1 MRYIIIIL
9 LIPLIYTNIAIYNP
23 IEIHAQD
30 GNINPHTR
38 ITIKPVIISD
48 SPINDNV
55 DIKTNT
61 TTISDKELGAINPDN
76 LDAVLEEQSGIYS
89 FPTLH
94 GKDIQ
99 MRGLNSEYIQFNIDG
114 MPLIGRTAGIFDTE
128 KISVRNSIE
137 KIEIIK
143 GPSLEYGS
151 QAIAGVINI
160 VTKPIV
166 PGFYVTPKIKAGSF
180 NTYDISLNTNYKNKS
195 NGLSFFLN
203 RYTTSGYKIKQNDN
217 TQLQT
222 TFPLRNNAAGIKY
235 NFNNKNLDFTLNTL
249 YSHELQFINQ
259 SSVNSLA
266 KDNNL
271 VIRANISP
279 ELTYTL
285 NNNSTVKVKSYF
297 TSFNNSTKTFSKK
310 SDELLNESYFNEALY
325 KINDLYDINFNKHLS
340 FKLGL
345 DDYYE
350 TLKATRYDNKVSRN
364 TTRSFLIFYAKD
376 LLNNKLEV
384 SPGIS
389 YDLVSTPS
397 TNFSPSF
404 NLNYDFSKNLTAN
417 FYIAKGLALPA
428 FRQLYMN
435 FNNANIGYLV
445 LGTQEIKNFID
456 KLEQSGNLDHMLI
469 SDINTIKYLQ
479 PEHSWNYS
487 FGLTKKFS
495 NIILT
500 TNYFINR
507 VTDLI
512 EPIAVAMKKDN
523 TLIYSYKNLRN
534 IHIDGLDLNTSVY
547 ITPKM
552 QAGLGFQYLNA
563 YDIEVRKKAQ
573 NKHEKDYGLFNRSK
587 YSGNI
592 KFSYMLSKNLEASI
606 RGIWR
611 SKYGYIDQDGNG
623 LLNRE
628 DEYLPGYFTVNAGID
643 TYLVQKKIKLNFS
656 IYNLTDYTSPYL
668 TTLTGRSFSVSI
680 IYNYSNQQTQ

>member
-9 LIPLIYTNIAIYNP
+9 LIPLVYTNTAFYNP
-23 IEIHAQD
+23 IKINAQE
-30 GNINPHTR
+30 GNVIPHKR
-38 ITIKPVIISD
+38 ITINPVIISD
-48 SPINDNV
+48 SPINDNI

-61 TTISDKELGAINPDN
+61 TTISDKELSAINPDN
-76 LDAVLEEQSGIYS
+76 LDMVLEEQSGIYA
-89 FPTLH
+89 FPTIH

-128 KISVRNSIE
+128 KISVRNSID

-166 PGFYVTPKIKAGSF
+166 PGFYLTPKIKAGSF

-195 NGLSFFLN
+195 NGISLFIN
-203 RYTTSGYKIKQNDN
+203 RYATSGYKIKQNDN
-217 TQLQT
+217 TELQT
-222 TFPLRNNAAGIKY
+222 TFPLHNNSAGIKY
-235 NFNNKNLDFTLNTL
+235 NFNNKNLDFTLNTI
-249 YSHELQFINQ
+249 YSRELQFISQ
-259 SSVNSLA
+259 SSVGSSA

-271 VIRANISP
+271 VTRINLSP

-285 NNNSTVKVKSYF
+285 GNNSSIKLRSYF
-297 TSFNNSTKTFSKK
+297 TTFNNNTKTFAKQ
-310 SDELLNESYFNEALY
+310 SDELIDESYFNEALY
-325 KINDLYDINFNKHLS
+325 KINALYNINVNRHLS

-389 YDLVSTPS
+389 YDLVSTPD

-404 NLNYDFSKNLTAN
+404 NLNYNFPKNLTAN
-417 FYIAKGLALPA
+417 FYIAKGFALPA

-456 KLEQSGNLDHMLI
+456 KLRESGNLDYMI
-469 SDINTIKYLQ
+469 IDDINTIKYLK

-487 FGLTKKFS
+487 LGLSKKFS
-495 NIILT
+495 NIIIT
-500 TNYFINR
+500 TNYFINK

-512 EPIAVAMKKDN
+512 EPVAVAMKKDG

-547 ITPKM
+547 ITPKI
-552 QAGLGFQYLNA
+552 QAGIGFQYLNA
-563 YDIEVRKKAQ
+563 YDIESRKNAQ
-573 NKHEKDYGLFNRSK
+573 DNHKKDYGLFNRSK

-592 KFSYMLSKNLEASI
+592 KFSYMLSKNIEASI

-611 SKYGYIDQDGNG
+611 SKYGYIDKDGDG
-623 LLNRE
+623 LLNRD
-628 DEYLPGYFTVNAGID
+628 DEYLPGYFTVNAGVN
-643 TYLVQKKIKLNFS
+643 TYLIQNKIKLNFS

-668 TTLTGRSFSVSI
+668 TSLPGRSFSI
-680 IYNYSNQQTQ
+680 TLIYNYSNQQMQ